1 MPKSK
6 KSKEPELDIEVAS
19 QMLENIFAACEVE
32 PNTIPL
38 SVLASYSSYRR
49 ERFLLQKIVLA
60 VIILLFCMVP
70 LLFISPKFT
79 IQDTTSQTGIT
90 TYEVKVNSF
99 LPVEH
104 VIATVGGRNIPVYE
118 TDDKTYSVQPSLNG
132 EMSIRVTLKNRQT
145 RLETIRVTSVD
156 TEPPTVVSNRSDSQ
170 NLYIYLKDDSSGV
183 DYKKITAKETDGD
196 GTEITPSSYNETE
209 GYVVFSYPQSSLNI
223 NIPDKAGNTLQLV
236 LTLKEK

>member
-1 MPKSK
+1 MPKPK
-6 KSKEPELDIEVAS
+6 KSQEPELDIEVAS

-38 SVLASYSSYRR
+38 SVLASYSNYRR
-49 ERFLLQKIVLA
+49 ERFLLQKIVL
-60 VIILLFCMVP
+60 VIIILLFCMVP
-70 LLFISPKFT
+70 LLFIGPKFT

-90 TYEVKVNSF
+90 TYEVKVSSF

-104 VIATVGGRNIPVYE
+104 VIATVDGRNIPVYE
-118 TDDKTYSVQPSLNG
+118 TADKTYSIQPSLNG
-132 EMSIRVTLKNRQT
+132 KMNVRVTLKNRQT
-145 RLETIRVTSVD
+145 RLETVSVTSVD

-170 NLYIYLKDDSSGV
+170 NLYIYLKDDSSGI

-196 GTEITPSSYNETE
+196 GTDIKPSSYNETE
-209 GYVVFSYPQSSLNI
+209 GYVVFPYPQASLNI

-236 LTLKEK
+236 LTLKDR